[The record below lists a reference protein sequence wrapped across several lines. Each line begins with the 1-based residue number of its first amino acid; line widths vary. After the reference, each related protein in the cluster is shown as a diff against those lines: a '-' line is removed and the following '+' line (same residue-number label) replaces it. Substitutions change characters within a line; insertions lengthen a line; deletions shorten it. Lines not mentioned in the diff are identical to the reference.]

1 MPNSSQIFYLNHQNI
16 KFNSNISSQESLF
29 LTHLIL
35 LVSGKLIR
43 VTKSTQLNTANLVG
57 GVVDVILDK
66 VDAEDLPEVLS
77 VAAQGHE
84 PLEVLREQAVGLGC
98 YSVVS

>member
-1 MPNSSQIFYLNHQNI
+1 MDSARSSH
-16 KFNSNISSQESLF
+16 
-29 LTHLIL
+29 
-35 LVSGKLIR
+35 
-43 VTKSTQLNTANLVG
+43 STRTANLVG
-57 GVVDVILDK
+57 GVVEFILDK